1 MSLVQ
6 FQLQQLRSLEVQA
19 QEMEQL
25 RREMDEITLNWGES
39 FVLER
44 GSERGGRGG
53 GDYHHDHHRHHT
65 QHPRERERERQHHD
79 GGHNQQQQH
88 NKGRQQTQT
97 QAQTQQRR
105 RRQPHRNGAEGMTVT
120 VENELAR

>member
-25 RREMDEITLNWGES
+25 RREMDEITLLWGES
-39 FVLER
+39 FVIER

-53 GDYHHDHHRHHT
+53 GDSHHDHHHH
-65 QHPRERERERQHHD
+65 HPRERERQHHD
-79 GGHNQQQQH
+79 GGHNQQQQQH
-88 NKGRQQTQT
+88 NKGRQQAQT